1 MRKRRNPMIMVVKLE
16 GTGLEEAER
25 DWIEV
30 KENLK
35 GARFAHYRG
44 DLYRKRA
51 NVQRNAQVRMIRVFG
66 TYFNSYTEMG
76 KKNPGLYEKL
86 VDDERAFAELI

>member
-1 MRKRRNPMIMVVKLE
+1 MRKKRNPMIMVVKLE

-25 DWIEV
+25 DWVEV

-35 GARFAHYRG
+35 GIRFAYYTG
-44 DLYRKRA
+44 DLYRKKA

-66 TYFNSYTEMG
+66 TYFNELTEMG
-76 KKNPGLYEKL
+76 KRNLGLYDKL
-86 VDDERAFAELI
+86 VEDERAFAGLI